1 MRHLTKHMN
10 IKKILIYFVAFVVI
24 VLAFDKI
31 LMPLYVGREEVTV
44 PNVVGMTYEQG
55 KLLLEQSNL
64 EPVFGGER
72 YDTKYPKGTII
83 LQRPVAN
90 KSVKVGR
97 RIYLIVSGG
106 NVKVEMPNIRHKSID
121 EARIILA
128 RAGLSIGQILE
139 DTLSDIPKGL
149 ITSQSISPGEMVE
162 KGTSVIV
169 WISSGGVMGNIEVP
183 DLIGKSFA
191 DAKKILEAKNLQ
203 IGKIV
208 YQPSIDFLPNT
219 VIYQYPS
226 PGTFVQELT
235 PIDLIVVKEKVTGK
249 EIIE

>member
-1 MRHLTKHMN
+1 MN
-10 IKKILIYFVAFVVI
+10 IKKILIYLAVLVVVI
-24 VLAFDKI
+24 FAFDKF

-72 YDTKYPKGTII
+72 FDSKYPKGTII
-83 LQRPVAN
+83 LQRPTAN

-97 RIYLIVSGG
+97 KIYLIVSSG
-106 NVKVEMPNIRHKSID
+106 NVKVEVPNVRHKNVD
-121 EARIILA
+121 EASIILS
-128 RAGLSIGQILE
+128 RAGLTLGQIFE
-139 DTLSDIPKGL
+139 DTTTDVPRGL
-149 ITSQSISPGEMVE
+149 ITTQSISPGDSVE
-162 KGTSVIV
+162 KGTIIDIWV
-169 WISSGGVMGNIEVP
+169 SSGITTGNIEVP
-183 DLIGKSFA
+183 NLIGKSFS
-191 DAKKILEAKNLQ
+191 DAKQILEAKNLRV
-203 IGKIV
+203 GKIV

-226 PGTFVQELT
+226 AGSFVQELT
-235 PIDLIVVKEKVTGK
+235 PIDLIVVKEKITGK